1 MQTSSLPIHPSFK
14 SVKMTCLLKGMF
26 TLHYVDYHCLQCFA
40 FSASTLL
47 VGWQEGYPACKK
59 TEWWGAGMV
68 ISLERVADLH
78 MTQLMLLPL
87 TVSSFSKIQIGFTF
101 LVLAHLGSPG
111 KRAVKR
117 VCVFVETRVCVCA
130 RCYGQAGHVKTSICC
145 CVLLCSSRR
154 KLSSF
159 RTTSASQKYS
169 RWSVCLLSCYTTSFL
184 FEAKRLTNTAC
195 LCAANNISPAL
206 CWSTTSS
213 HWPRLSTFNSAHL
226 FFPSLPFLLF
236 SPYHCHFLPFPFQS
250 PPCCFFSFHCVFV
263 VPFFS
268 PPFLLIFFLFFPV
281 L

>member
-14 SVKMTCLLKGMF
+14 SVKMTCLLKEMMF

-47 VGWQEGYPACKK
+47 VGWQEGHPACKK

-117 VCVFVETRVCVCA
+117 VCVYVETRVCVCA

-169 RWSVCLLSCYTTSFL
+169 RWSVCLLSCYTMSFL

-206 CWSTTSS
+206 CWSG
-213 HWPRLSTFNSAHL
+213 WGQAAGYQPRPQAGG
-226 FFPSLPFLLF
+226 
-236 SPYHCHFLPFPFQS
+236 
-250 PPCCFFSFHCVFV
+250 
-263 VPFFS
+263 
-268 PPFLLIFFLFFPV
+268 
-281 L
+281 